1 MCQASSSLSSLVG
14 ALLDAATTSAATTWE
29 LENAD
34 KIETLN
40 KSIAAGIEQSTLL
53 QTNRVNELFQELIPA
68 ATLRLTPYIS
78 PWSTRVSASVTT
90 RVKIDGSEFDVAR
103 HGHGVQR
110 AVMIAM
116 LQAVV
121 PDENGGGEPASDEA
135 NQATR
140 QSENGAPA
148 IVIGIEEPEIYQH
161 PIRARHFAR
170 VLAGWSSRSSSQV
183 IIATHSPLFLT
194 PEQFESIRRFTVQN
208 GCSATRRASIN
219 KVAAEAQIDRAKVQS
234 VAERHLPKE
243 FAEGFFA
250 DAAVFVEG
258 ESDRAIVE
266 VVAERLGRP
275 LDAQGIAVL
284 CLGGKEGLKTPR
296 AILSSLGIPVYIVA
310 DADALKAARKHSQG
324 SQQFTD
330 AEKGHRISTEELL
343 SWLPPSKAVVG
354 SLPFAFGDPTVIT
367 TRWTLWQDDLEAE
380 LSAWPS
386 FCTEVEAAGSR
397 LSSKSA
403 TVFRSSARAAQLND
417 LPDNLKKLIESI
429 VSFAANAAD
438 PQIHTPGAIFA
449 DLEKVDQDTPE

>member
-34 KIETLN
+34 KIEALN

-90 RVKIDGSEFDVAR
+90 RVKIDGGEFDVAR

-161 PIRARHFAR
+161 PIQARHFAR

-194 PEQFESIRRFTVQN
+194 PEQFENPLGDLLFKTAVVRLGVPPSIRLQLRLKSTGQRSN
-208 GCSATRRASIN
+208 QLPSAICLKNSP
-219 KVAAEAQIDRAKVQS
+219 KVSLLMQQYLLKESQI
-234 VAERHLPKE
+234 E
-243 FAEGFFA
+243 
-250 DAAVFVEG
+250 
-258 ESDRAIVE
+258 
-266 VVAERLGRP
+266 
-275 LDAQGIAVL
+275 
-284 CLGGKEGLKTPR
+284 
-296 AILSSLGIPVYIVA
+296 
-310 DADALKAARKHSQG
+310 
-324 SQQFTD
+324 
-330 AEKGHRISTEELL
+330 
-343 SWLPPSKAVVG
+343 PS
-354 SLPFAFGDPTVIT
+354 
-367 TRWTLWQDDLEAE
+367 
-380 LSAWPS
+380 
-386 FCTEVEAAGSR
+386 SR
-397 LSSKSA
+397 L
-403 TVFRSSARAAQLND
+403 
-417 LPDNLKKLIESI
+417 
-429 VSFAANAAD
+429 
-438 PQIHTPGAIFA
+438 
-449 DLEKVDQDTPE
+449 